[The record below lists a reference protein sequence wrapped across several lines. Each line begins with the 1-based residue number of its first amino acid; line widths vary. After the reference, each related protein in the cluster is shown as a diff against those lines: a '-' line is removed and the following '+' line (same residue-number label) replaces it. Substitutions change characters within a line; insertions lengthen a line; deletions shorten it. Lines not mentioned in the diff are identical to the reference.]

1 MIFTLAG
8 ASVLRQAPVLETPRL
23 RLRAHRAD
31 DLDALHAI
39 WSEPE
44 VYRCIGG
51 EPATRQDVWMR
62 LLRYGG
68 MWPMLG
74 YGFWAVEEK
83 ASGALVGDLGYA
95 DFQRE
100 ITPSLDGM
108 LELGWVLTS
117 SVHGRGYAS
126 EALAAILAW
135 GDGYLGTHRAACIIA
150 PDNAA
155 SIRVAEKAGFRP
167 WCDTTFHDA
176 PIRMF
181 TRDGGPR
188 LMASS

>member
-1 MIFTLAG
+1 MVFTLAG
-8 ASVLRQAPVLETPRL
+8 ASLLREAPVLETPRL
-23 RLRAHRAD
+23 RLRPHRAD

-39 WSEPE
+39 WSEPD
-44 VYRCIGG
+44 VYRYIGG

-74 YGFWAVEEK
+74 YGFWAVEDK

-108 LELGWVLTS
+108 LELGWVLAP

-126 EALAAILAW
+126 EALAAVLGW
-135 GDGYLGTHRAACIIA
+135 GDRYLGAHRAACIIS
-150 PDNAA
+150 PENAA
-155 SIRVAEKAGFRP
+155 SIRVAEKAGFLP

-181 TRDGGPR
+181 TRDVPATAPR
-188 LMASS
+188 

>member
-1 MIFTLAG
+1 MVFTLAG
-8 ASVLRQAPVLETPRL
+8 ASLLRQAPVLETPRL
-23 RLRAHRAD
+23 RLRPHRAD

-39 WSEPE
+39 WSEPD
-44 VYRCIGG
+44 VYRYIGG

-74 YGFWAVEEK
+74 YGFWAVEDK

-108 LELGWVLTS
+108 LELGWVLAP

-126 EALAAILAW
+126 EALAAVLGW
-135 GDGYLGTHRAACIIA
+135 GDRYLGAHRAACIIS
-150 PDNAA
+150 PENAA

-181 TRDGGPR
+181 TRDVPATAPR
-188 LMASS
+188 